1 MNRREFCCKW
11 DMMGVH
17 LSTFTYNRSK
27 MRQLA
32 IAILLLFAPPSGVL
46 VAQLSTPLE
55 DKAFV
60 HVTGHA
66 EMLEFLHAADEVSD
80 RISLETAGRSALG
93 REIPLVKL
101 SNPLGEN
108 GSPKLRVLVFCQQ
121 HGNEASGKEAALM
134 LIARAA
140 SGELDT
146 LLAQMDLLV
155 IPSVNPDGNEAGKR
169 QNGNGADLNRDHL
182 LLSQPE
188 TQAVHAVFNRWK
200 PEVTLDVHE
209 FGALGREWMEA
220 GYVRAMDEQFGA
232 PTNPNV
238 AQSLVRFGLQRMF
251 PVLDAELREQGVR
264 FFNYI
269 IIDGP
274 RDNPRHSTTAINDG
288 RQSFAILNTFSFILE
303 GRNGRDVHEDL
314 ARRSRG
320 QAVAITAFLRF
331 VAAWAD
337 EIRRLVQDERHK
349 DLVRRD
355 SVALVM
361 DHVHDGSL
369 IVIPVTTIP
378 GGKDS
383 TVSLPHRPVVK
394 TFATVSRPHGYVLLR
409 VLTGVLEVLQR
420 HGVRSETL
428 QRDTSLEVESAF
440 ITRVDTVERE
450 GMNILFPSYTVQRTR
465 RQFQAGDVL
474 VPLQQLHAT
483 MLVIAL
489 EPASMWGLVQENLF
503 APWRTAGREYPV
515 YRLPYEE

>member
-1 MNRREFCCKW
+1 
-11 DMMGVH
+11 
-17 LSTFTYNRSK
+17 
-27 MRQLA
+27 MRQRT
-32 IAILLLFAPPSGVL
+32 IVLLLAVVLFSGAL
-46 VAQLSTPLE
+46 LAQRPTPLE
-55 DKAFV
+55 ANAFAR
-60 HVTGHA
+60 VTSHA
-66 EMLEFLHAADEVSD
+66 EMLEFLRSVDGASD
-80 RISLETAGRSALG
+80 RISLEMVGMSASG
-93 REIPLVKL
+93 REIPLVKF
-101 SNPLGEN
+101 SKPPGEN
-108 GSPKLRVLVFCQQ
+108 GSPRLRVLVFCQQ

-146 LLAQMDLLV
+146 LLAQMDLMV

-220 GYVRAMDEQFGA
+220 GYVRSMDEQFGA

-238 AQSLVRFGLQRMF
+238 AQSLVRFGLQQMF
-251 PVLDAELREQGVR
+251 PVLDAELRRQGVR

-269 IIDGP
+269 IVDGP
-274 RDNPRHSTTAINDG
+274 HDNPRHSTTAINDG

-303 GRNGRDVHEDL
+303 GRNGSGVHEDL
-314 ARRSRG
+314 ARRVKG
-320 QAVAITAFLRF
+320 QTVAITGFLRF
-331 VAAWAD
+331 VAARAD
-337 EIRRLVQDERHK
+337 EIRRLVQDERQSNV
-349 DLVRRD
+349 VRRD
-355 SVALVM
+355 PVALVM
-361 DHVHDGSL
+361 DHILDGSSIL
-369 IVIPVTTIP
+369 IPVTTVP

-394 TFATVSRPHGYVLLR
+394 TFVTVSRPYGYIIPR

-420 HGVRSETL
+420 HGVRSEPL
-428 QRDTSLEVESAF
+428 QRDTSLEVESTF

-450 GMNILFPSYTVQRTR
+450 GMNVLFPVYTVQRTR
-465 RQFQAGDVL
+465 HQFQAGDVL
-474 VPLQQLHAT
+474 VPLQQLHAA

-489 EPASMWGLVQENLF
+489 EPASMWGLVQESLF
-503 APWRTAGREYPV
+503 APWRAAGREYPV
-515 YRLPYEE
+515 YRLPLQE